1 MINKKLVSDFANI
14 IGNLEIA
21 IQLNSFNDVKESYKM
36 ILNTL
41 LEWVK
46 YYYENN
52 NFDVVTHEKSLEIH
66 NLLEEIKWKLLPNKE
81 IGDESLL
88 TDDIL
93 IRYEVI
99 VKTINV
105 ERMMINGKR

>member
-14 IGNLEIA
+14 IGNLEIV
-21 IQLNSFNDVKESYKM
+21 IQLDSFNDVKENYKM

-52 NFDVVTHEKSLEIH
+52 NLHEKSLEIH

-81 IGDESLL
+81 ISDESLL
-88 TDDIL
+88 ADDIF

-99 VKTINV
+99 VKTIND
-105 ERMMINGKR
+105 EMTMLN